1 MPLFESKP
9 KLSIEECC
17 RQFYD
22 KGIFHSMVL
31 ITDVWAKILDTDF
44 KVIAE
49 ADQSF
54 LSVDRT
60 LFRNEMTALR
70 MEMFAFALGC
80 SKKFGVE
87 KYTVP
92 QSIFTRQYLEEN
104 GRLDIWD
111 IMAEYNRAISR
122 STVMDANLKQY
133 PDARV
138 TLVNDLRSRN
148 FFKWIDN
155 IEKNRAVPIEKNDP
169 ILTCVARVA
178 NRSGA
183 DTERENDIAVKLLG
197 AKLAERLG
205 CDVNLKS
212 EAVFKLFAFIFGF
225 YQGAEEYLKSIDLQ
239 G

>member
-1 MPLFESKP
+1 MSFFDSKP
-9 KLSIEECC
+9 KISVQECC

-22 KGIFHSMVL
+22 KGIFHSIVAG
-31 ITDVWAKILDTDF
+31 TDVWSIMLDTDF
-44 KVIAE
+44 KSIAE

-80 SKKFGVE
+80 SKKFGIE

-92 QSIFTRQYLEEN
+92 LSIFTRQYLEEN

-111 IMAEYNRAISR
+111 IMAEYNLAISR
-122 STVMDANLKQY
+122 SAVMDANLKQY
-133 PDARV
+133 PEARV
-138 TLVNDLRSRN
+138 TLVNDLRMRN
-148 FFKWIDN
+148 CFKWIDN
-155 IEKNRAVPIEKNDP
+155 INANRTVPIEKNDP
-169 ILTCVARVA
+169 ILKCVARVA

-183 DTERENDIAVKLLG
+183 DTEREDDVAVKSM
-197 AKLAERLG
+197 AIKLAYRLG
-205 CDVNLKS
+205 CDPNLKS
-212 EAVFKLFAFIFGF
+212 EALFKLFAIIFGF
-225 YQGAEEYLKSIDLQ
+225 YQGTEEYLKSVDLQ